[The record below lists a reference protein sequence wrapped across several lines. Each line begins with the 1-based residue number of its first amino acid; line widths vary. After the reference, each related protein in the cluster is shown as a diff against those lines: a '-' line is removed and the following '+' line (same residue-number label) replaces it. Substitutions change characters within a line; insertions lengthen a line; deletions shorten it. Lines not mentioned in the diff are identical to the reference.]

1 MPRTREELDQ
11 AAADAERWLDEM
23 DPTELDDPAAD
34 STSLRRIGFALDAVA
49 SSENELAE
57 AVRLARDDGRS
68 WNDIAAV
75 LGISRQA
82 AQKRY
87 GRPRNRRQ
95 LRKSSSVKV
104 PVPAVDEALH
114 AASAGLRQAMQNLG
128 PDLSS
133 LRPVLDQMGRNVL
146 FVDTNVFASLGPQL
160 EALRGLGAALSG
172 PVYDL
177 SSAAMTVPKI
187 KIAWFLSPE
196 MADLYA
202 EYDRY
207 VDQIE
212 QMPWFDES
220 MDVADAAARYRE
232 ERLAS
237 AAPQAEVAGSRGP
250 TGASTVVETDEEE
263 DVSAKVL
270 RGPWRSGGVFVA
282 AELNLEGATVNDLA
296 EELISRLSSAASASE
311 QAAVWVLRLL
321 VEQLSG
327 VAPASEDGQAVSR

>member
-23 DPTELDDPAAD
+23 DPAELDDPAAD
-34 STSLRRIGFALDAVA
+34 SASLRRIGLALEAVT
-49 SSENELAE
+49 SSENELAD

-68 WNDIAAV
+68 WNDIAVV

-87 GRPRNRRQ
+87 DRPRSKRQ
-95 LRKSSSVKV
+95 LRKNNVKV
-104 PVPAVDEALH
+104 TAPAVDEALQVTS
-114 AASAGLRQAMQNLG
+114 AALRQATQNLG
-128 PDLSS
+128 PELAS
-133 LRPVLDQMGRNVL
+133 LRSVLDQIGRNVL
-146 FVDTNVFASLGPQL
+146 SMNNNVFASLGPQL
-160 EALRGLGAALSG
+160 EALKGLGAALSG

-177 SSAAMTVPKI
+177 SSTMQVPKI
-187 KIAWFLSPE
+187 KIAWFISPE

-207 VDQIE
+207 ADQIE

-237 AAPQAEVAGSRGP
+237 AASQAEVADSRGS
-250 TGASTVVETDEEE
+250 TGASSVVEANEEQ
-263 DVSAKVL
+263 VASAKVL

-282 AELNLEGATVNDLA
+282 AEVNLEGATVEDLA
-296 EELISRLSSAASASE
+296 MELIYRLGSATSTSE

-321 VEQLSG
+321 LDERLSG
-327 VAPASEDGQAVSR
+327 VAAANEDGRAVSR

>member
-23 DPTELDDPAAD
+23 DPTELDAPAAD
-34 STSLRRIGFALDAVA
+34 SASLRRIRFALDAVV

-57 AVRLARDDGRS
+57 AVRLARDGGRS

-87 GRPRNRRQ
+87 DRPRSKRR
-95 LRKSSSVKV
+95 LRKGSVKV
-104 PVPAVDEALH
+104 PAPAAYEALQ
-114 AASAGLRQAMQNLG
+114 AASAGLQQVTQNLG
-128 PDLSS
+128 PEFSS
-133 LRPVLDQMGRNVL
+133 IKSVFDQWSHNVL
-146 FVDTNVFASLGPQL
+146 SVDNSVFASLGPRL
-160 EALRGLGAALSG
+160 EALRGLVAALNG

-177 SSAAMTVPKI
+177 SSAIPEQKI

-202 EYDRY
+202 EYDMY

-237 AAPQAEVAGSRGP
+237 AATQAEVAGSRGP
-250 TGASTVVETDEEE
+250 TAASTVVETDEEE

-282 AELNLEGATVNDLA
+282 AELNLESATVSDLA
-296 EELISRLSSAASASE
+296 EELISRLGSAASASE

-321 VEQLSG
+321 LEQLSG

>member
-23 DPTELDDPAAD
+23 DPAELDDPAAD
-34 STSLRRIGFALDAVA
+34 SAGLRRIGLALEAVT

-68 WNDIAAV
+68 WNDIAVV

-87 GRPRNRRQ
+87 DRPRSKRQ
-95 LRKSSSVKV
+95 LRKSNVKV
-104 PVPAVDEALH
+104 TAPAVDEALQVTS
-114 AASAGLRQAMQNLG
+114 AALRQATQNLG
-128 PDLSS
+128 PELAS
-133 LRPVLDQMGRNVL
+133 LRSVLDQIGRNVL
-146 FVDTNVFASLGPQL
+146 SMNNNVFASLGPQL
-160 EALRGLGAALSG
+160 EALKGLGAALSG

-177 SSAAMTVPKI
+177 SSTMQVPKI
-187 KIAWFLSPE
+187 KIAWFISPE

-207 VDQIE
+207 ADQIE
-212 QMPWFDES
+212 QMPWFDEC

-237 AAPQAEVAGSRGP
+237 AASQAEVADSRGS
-250 TGASTVVETDEEE
+250 TGASSVVEAYEEQGA
-263 DVSAKVL
+263 SAKVL

-282 AELNLEGATVNDLA
+282 AEVNLEGATVEDLA
-296 EELISRLSSAASASE
+296 MELIYRLGSATSTSE

-321 VEQLSG
+321 LDERLSG
-327 VAPASEDGQAVSR
+327 VAAANEDGRAISR